1 MPPSDDSTLPDGLQ
15 SVFLRI
21 RPQLLRFVT
30 ARCGDGDLAEDL
42 VQDIW
47 LKLQSV
53 EAGPISNPAAYLH
66 RMANNQLLDYRRSQR
81 RAMARDRAWLA
92 AQDPEQAPTTN
103 ALHERPDPSTGAE
116 DAMIEEE
123 ERKVLRAAIASLP
136 EGARRALVLY
146 RFEGHRQEKIAQI
159 MGISRSGVE
168 KHLALAMRKL
178 REHLGNCGYFDPAA
192 SNGKNGQNM
201 AFGHRNNDS

>member
-1 MPPSDDSTLPDGLQ
+1 MTPSDDSSLPDGLQ

-21 RPQLLRFVT
+21 RPQLLRFVA

-42 VQDIW
+42 VQDMW
-47 LKLQSV
+47 LKLQSIQ
-53 EAGPISNPAAYLH
+53 AGPISNPVAYLH
-66 RMANNQLLDYRRSQR
+66 RMANNQVLDYRRLQR
-81 RAMARDRAWLA
+81 RAMARDHGWLA
-92 AQDPEQAPTTN
+92 AQDPAHSLATN

-146 RFEGHRQEKIAQI
+146 RFEGHRQDKIAQI

-178 REHLGNCGYFDPAA
+178 REHLGSCGYFDLAA
-192 SNGKNGQNM
+192 SNDKNGQTM
-201 AFGHRNNDS
+201 APRRRNNAS